1 MEKIINYLRRVKL
14 VVRKS
19 RPVTKVVA
27 LCAVVLSTV
36 ALLTLQNAILTS
48 RENTAALMDQA
59 GKLQQQNQE
68 LENRIDGLDTAEG
81 IRDIAENELGLVD
94 PDTVIIVPEQ

>member
-36 ALLTLQNAILTS
+36 ALLTLQSAILTS

-81 IRDIAENELGLVD
+81 IRDIAEQELGLVD

>member
-1 MEKIINYLRRVKL
+1 MQKIINSLRRVKI

-36 ALLTLQNAILTS
+36 ALLTLQSTILAS
-48 RENTAALMDQA
+48 REKTAELMEEA
-59 GKLQQQNQE
+59 GKLEQQNQN
-68 LENRIDGLDTAEG
+68 LEQRIDGLDTEEG
-81 IRDIAENELGLVD
+81 IRDIAEQELGLVD
-94 PDTVIIVPEQ
+94 PDTVIIVPQQ

>member
-1 MEKIINYLRRVKL
+1 MQKIMNSLRRVKL

-36 ALLTLQNAILTS
+36 TLLTLQSAIVTS
-48 RENTAALMDQA
+48 REKTAALMDQA
-59 GKLQQQNQE
+59 GKLEQQNQD
-68 LENRIDGLDTAEG
+68 LEQRIDGLDTEEG

-94 PDTVIIVPEQ
+94 PDTVIIVPQQ

>member
-1 MEKIINYLRRVKL
+1 MQKIINSLRRVKL

-36 ALLTLQNAILTS
+36 ALLTLQSAILSS
-48 RENTAALMDQA
+48 REHTAALTDQA
-59 GKLQQQNQE
+59 SKLEQQNQD
-68 LENRIDGLDTAEG
+68 LEQRIDGLDTEEG

-94 PDTVIIVPEQ
+94 PDTVIIVPQQ

>member
-1 MEKIINYLRRVKL
+1 MQKIINALRRVKL

-36 ALLTLQNAILTS
+36 ALLTLQSAILES
-48 RENTAALMDQA
+48 REKANALAAQA
-59 GKLQQQNQE
+59 ADLVQQNQN
-68 LENRIDGLDTAEG
+68 LEQRIDGLDTEEG
-81 IRDIAENELGLVD
+81 IRDIAEQELGLVD
-94 PDTVIIVPEQ
+94 PDTVILVPQQ

>member
-1 MEKIINYLRRVKL
+1 MQKILNSLRRVKL

-36 ALLTLQNAILTS
+36 TLLTLQSTILAS
-48 RENTAALMDQA
+48 RERTAELADQA
-59 GKLQQQNQE
+59 GRLEQQNE
-68 LENRIDGLDTAEG
+68 DLEQRIDGLDTEDG
-81 IRDIAENELGLVD
+81 IRNIAEEELGLVD
-94 PDTVIIVPEQ
+94 PDTVIIVPQQ

>member
-1 MEKIINYLRRVKL
+1 MQKIMNSLRRVKL
-14 VVRKS
+14 VFRKS

-36 ALLTLQNAILTS
+36 TLLTLQSAIVTS
-48 RENTAALMDQA
+48 REKTAALMDQA
-59 GKLQQQNQE
+59 GKLEQQNQD
-68 LENRIDGLDTAEG
+68 LEQRIDGLDTEEG

-94 PDTVIIVPEQ
+94 PDTVIIVPQQ

>member
-1 MEKIINYLRRVKL
+1 MQKIMNSLRRVKL

-36 ALLTLQNAILTS
+36 ALLTLQSAIMAS
-48 RENTAALMDQA
+48 RDTTAELMDQA
-59 GKLQQQNQE
+59 GKLEQQNQD
-68 LENRIDGLDTAEG
+68 LEQRIDGLDTEEG
-81 IRDIAENELGLVD
+81 IRTIAEEELGLVD
-94 PDTVIIVPEQ
+94 PDTVIIVPQQ

>member
-81 IRDIAENELGLVD
+81 IRDIAEQELGLVD

>member
-1 MEKIINYLRRVKL
+1 MQKIMKSLRRVKL

-48 RENTAALMDQA
+48 RERTDALAQQA
-59 GKLQQQNQE
+59 GKLEQQNE
-68 LENRIDGLDTAEG
+68 DLEQRIDGLDTEEG
-81 IRDIAENELGLVD
+81 IRDIAEEELGLVD
-94 PDTVIIVPEQ
+94 PDTVIIVPQQ

>member
-1 MEKIINYLRRVKL
+1 MQKIINALRRVKL

-36 ALLTLQNAILTS
+36 ALLTLQSAILES
-48 RENTAALMDQA
+48 RENAAALAEQA
-59 GKLQQQNQE
+59 ADLVQQNQE
-68 LENRIDGLDTAEG
+68 LEQRIDGLDTEEG
-81 IRDIAENELGLVD
+81 IRDIAEAELGLVD
-94 PDTVIIVPEQ
+94 PDTVIIVPQQ

>member
-1 MEKIINYLRRVKL
+1 MKKIMNSLRHVKL

-36 ALLTLQNAILTS
+36 ALLTLQSASLAS
-48 RENTAALMDQA
+48 REHTAELMDQA
-59 GKLQQQNQE
+59 NKLEQQNQE
-68 LENRIDGLDTAEG
+68 LEQRIDGLDTEEG
-81 IRDIAENELGLVD
+81 IRDIAEQELGLVD
-94 PDTVIIVPEQ
+94 PDTVILVPKQ

>member
-1 MEKIINYLRRVKL
+1 MKKIMNSLRRVKL

-36 ALLTLQNAILTS
+36 TLLTLQSAILDS
-48 RENTAALMDQA
+48 RKHTAEMMEQA
-59 GKLQQQNQE
+59 NKLEQQNQL
-68 LENRIDGLDTAEG
+68 LEQRIDGLDTEAG
-81 IRDIAENELGLVD
+81 IREIAQQELGLAD
-94 PDTVIIVPEQ
+94 PNTVILVPEQ

>member
-1 MEKIINYLRRVKL
+1 MKKIMNSLRRVKL

-36 ALLTLQNAILTS
+36 ALLTLQSAILAS
-48 RENTAALMDQA
+48 REHTAELMDQA
-59 GKLQQQNQE
+59 GKLEQQNQV
-68 LENRIDGLDTAEG
+68 LEQRIDGLDTEEG
-81 IRDIAENELGLVD
+81 IREIAESELGLMD
-94 PDTVIIVPEQ
+94 PDTVILVPKQ

>member
-1 MEKIINYLRRVKL
+1 MQKIINALRRVKL

-36 ALLTLQNAILTS
+36 ALLTLQSAILES
-48 RENTAALMDQA
+48 RENAAALAEQA
-59 GKLQQQNQE
+59 ADLAQQNQE
-68 LENRIDGLDTAEG
+68 LEQRIDGLDTEEG
-81 IRDIAENELGLVD
+81 IRDIAEQELGLVD
-94 PDTVIIVPEQ
+94 PDTVILVPQQ

>member
-48 RENTAALMDQA
+48 RENTAALMEQA

-68 LENRIDGLDTAEG
+68 LEERIDGLDTEEG
-81 IRDIAENELGLVD
+81 IRDIAEQELGLVD

>member
-68 LENRIDGLDTAEG
+68 LEERIDGLDTEEG
-81 IRDIAENELGLVD
+81 IRDIAEQELGLVD

>member
-1 MEKIINYLRRVKL
+1 MQKIMNSLRRIKL

-36 ALLTLQNAILTS
+36 ALLTLQSAIVAS
-48 RENTAALMDQA
+48 RDNTADLMDMA
-59 GKLQQQNQE
+59 GKLEQQNQD
-68 LENRIDGLDTAEG
+68 LEQRIDGLDTEEG
-81 IRDIAENELGLVD
+81 IRDIAESELGLVD
-94 PDTVIIVPEQ
+94 PNTVIIVPQQ

>member
-1 MEKIINYLRRVKL
+1 MQKIMNSLRRVKL

-36 ALLTLQNAILTS
+36 ALLTLQSAILAS
-48 RENTAALMDQA
+48 RDKTAELMDQA
-59 GKLQQQNQE
+59 GKLEQQNQD
-68 LENRIDGLDTAEG
+68 LEQRIDGLDTEEG
-81 IRDIAENELGLVD
+81 IRDIAEQELGLVD
-94 PDTVIIVPEQ
+94 PDTVIIVPQQ